1 MYFVIKDYFAKTI
14 FKNETMVNKIIMFFA
29 SYIDVPYEGN
39 DFNRLFNDISK
50 SNFSTMRSDL
60 EDFKKEVI
68 DVRTKKS
75 ITIQNEI
82 LRSHQEVEIA
92 NFLYLNNIDYDYEP
106 MYPYNIEYSNKP
118 YTPDFIIYQG
128 EKVAYIEHFG
138 ITQDGENNRYSQ
150 EQIEK
155 YKKSINDKILLHK
168 RHNTTLIYTF
178 SVYND
183 KRPLTEHLKEALES
197 KEFELITRSSK
208 EVMEKLIAGEEN
220 KYIIIDEY
228 QDISKQRFDLTKAL
242 SDVKDAKIIAV
253 GDDWQSI
260 YAFSGSDISLF
271 TKFEEKMGYAKL
283 LKIVNTYRNS
293 QDVIDIAGNFI
304 QKNTEQITKRLISSK
319 RIIDP
324 VVIYTYDSTSKG
336 VNQNRRS
343 GANYAMAHAI
353 EIALSQLI
361 EYKKQEG
368 KQPGTILLLGRY
380 SFDGDRLERSGLFEY
395 IKKGSRIKS
404 VKYPK
409 LDITFMTVH
418 SSKG

>member
-1 MYFVIKDYFAKTI
+1 M
-14 FKNETMVNKIIMFFA
+14 
-29 SYIDVPYEGN
+29 
-39 DFNRLFNDISK
+39 
-50 SNFSTMRSDL
+50 
-60 EDFKKEVI
+60 
-68 DVRTKKS
+68 
-75 ITIQNEI
+75 
-82 LRSHQEVEIA
+82 
-92 NFLYLNNIDYDYEP
+92 
-106 MYPYNIEYSNKP
+106 
-118 YTPDFIIYQG
+118 
-128 EKVAYIEHFG
+128 
-138 ITQDGENNRYSQ
+138 
-150 EQIEK
+150 
-155 YKKSINDKILLHK
+155 
-168 RHNTTLIYTF
+168 
-178 SVYND
+178 
-183 KRPLTEHLKEALES
+183 
-197 KEFELITRSSK
+197 TRASK

-220 KYIIIDEY
+220 KYIRKLINLICNFISNFKVNGYNATEFESMKNSTINVRTKLFIEICENCYLEYERWLKENHAVDFEDMINESARLLREVKQMKQKLDFKYIIIDEY

-242 SDVKDAKIIAV
+242 SDVTDAKIIAV

-260 YAFSGSDISLF
+260 YAFSSSDISLF

-304 QKNTEQITKRLISSK
+304 QKNTEQITKRLIFSK
-319 RIIDP
+319 RIINP
-324 VVIYTYDSTSKG
+324 VVIYTYDSTSKV

-343 GANYAMAHAI
+343 GANYSMAHAI

>member
-1 MYFVIKDYFAKTI
+1 
-14 FKNETMVNKIIMFFA
+14 
-29 SYIDVPYEGN
+29 
-39 DFNRLFNDISK
+39 
-50 SNFSTMRSDL
+50 
-60 EDFKKEVI
+60 
-68 DVRTKKS
+68 
-75 ITIQNEI
+75 
-82 LRSHQEVEIA
+82 
-92 NFLYLNNIDYDYEP
+92 
-106 MYPYNIEYSNKP
+106 
-118 YTPDFIIYQG
+118 
-128 EKVAYIEHFG
+128 
-138 ITQDGENNRYSQ
+138 
-150 EQIEK
+150 
-155 YKKSINDKILLHK
+155 
-168 RHNTTLIYTF
+168 
-178 SVYND
+178 
-183 KRPLTEHLKEALES
+183 
-197 KEFELITRSSK
+197 
-208 EVMEKLIAGEEN
+208 MEKLIAGEEN
-220 KYIIIDEY
+220 KYIRKLINLICNFISNFKVNGYNATEFESMKNSTSNVRTKLFIEICENCYLEYERWLKENHAVDFEDMINESARLLREVKQMKQKLDFKYIIIDEY

-242 SDVKDAKIIAV
+242 SDVKDAKIIEV

-271 TKFEEKMGYAKL
+271 TKFKEKMGYAKL

-319 RIIDP
+319 RIINP
-324 VVIYTYDSTSKG
+324 VVIYTYDSTSKV

-343 GANYAMAHAI
+343 GANYSMAHAI

-380 SFDGDRLERSGLFEY
+380 SFDGDRLEKSGLFEY

>member
-1 MYFVIKDYFAKTI
+1 
-14 FKNETMVNKIIMFFA
+14 
-29 SYIDVPYEGN
+29 
-39 DFNRLFNDISK
+39 
-50 SNFSTMRSDL
+50 
-60 EDFKKEVI
+60 
-68 DVRTKKS
+68 
-75 ITIQNEI
+75 
-82 LRSHQEVEIA
+82 
-92 NFLYLNNIDYDYEP
+92 
-106 MYPYNIEYSNKP
+106 
-118 YTPDFIIYQG
+118 
-128 EKVAYIEHFG
+128 
-138 ITQDGENNRYSQ
+138 
-150 EQIEK
+150 
-155 YKKSINDKILLHK
+155 
-168 RHNTTLIYTF
+168 
-178 SVYND
+178 
-183 KRPLTEHLKEALES
+183 
-197 KEFELITRSSK
+197 
-208 EVMEKLIAGEEN
+208 
-220 KYIIIDEY
+220 
-228 QDISKQRFDLTKAL
+228 
-242 SDVKDAKIIAV
+242 
-253 GDDWQSI
+253 
-260 YAFSGSDISLF
+260 
-271 TKFEEKMGYAKL
+271 MGYAKL

-380 SFDGDRLERSGLFEY
+380 SFDGDRLEKSGLFEY

>member
-1 MYFVIKDYFAKTI
+1 M
-14 FKNETMVNKIIMFFA
+14 
-29 SYIDVPYEGN
+29 
-39 DFNRLFNDISK
+39 
-50 SNFSTMRSDL
+50 
-60 EDFKKEVI
+60 
-68 DVRTKKS
+68 
-75 ITIQNEI
+75 
-82 LRSHQEVEIA
+82 
-92 NFLYLNNIDYDYEP
+92 
-106 MYPYNIEYSNKP
+106 
-118 YTPDFIIYQG
+118 
-128 EKVAYIEHFG
+128 
-138 ITQDGENNRYSQ
+138 
-150 EQIEK
+150 
-155 YKKSINDKILLHK
+155 
-168 RHNTTLIYTF
+168 
-178 SVYND
+178 
-183 KRPLTEHLKEALES
+183 
-197 KEFELITRSSK
+197 TRASK

-220 KYIIIDEY
+220 KYIRKLINLICNFISNFKVNGYNATEFESMKNSTINVRTKLFIEICENCYLEYERWLKENHAVDFEDMINESARLLREVKQMKQKLDFKYIIIDEY

-242 SDVKDAKIIAV
+242 SDVTDAKIIAV

-271 TKFEEKMGYAKL
+271 TKFKEKMGYAKL

-319 RIIDP
+319 IIIDP

-343 GANYAMAHAI
+343 GTNYAMAHAI

-368 KQPGTILLLGRY
+368 KQPETILLLGRY

>member
-1 MYFVIKDYFAKTI
+1 
-14 FKNETMVNKIIMFFA
+14 
-29 SYIDVPYEGN
+29 
-39 DFNRLFNDISK
+39 
-50 SNFSTMRSDL
+50 
-60 EDFKKEVI
+60 
-68 DVRTKKS
+68 
-75 ITIQNEI
+75 
-82 LRSHQEVEIA
+82 
-92 NFLYLNNIDYDYEP
+92 
-106 MYPYNIEYSNKP
+106 
-118 YTPDFIIYQG
+118 
-128 EKVAYIEHFG
+128 
-138 ITQDGENNRYSQ
+138 
-150 EQIEK
+150 
-155 YKKSINDKILLHK
+155 
-168 RHNTTLIYTF
+168 
-178 SVYND
+178 
-183 KRPLTEHLKEALES
+183 
-197 KEFELITRSSK
+197 
-208 EVMEKLIAGEEN
+208 MEKLIAGEEN
-220 KYIIIDEY
+220 KYIRKLINLICNFISNFKVNGYNATEFESMKNSTSNVRTKLFIEICENCYLEYERWLKENHAVDFEDMINESARLLREVKQMKQKLDFKYIIIDEY

-271 TKFEEKMGYAKL
+271 TKFKEKMGYAKL

-319 RIIDP
+319 RIINP

>member
-1 MYFVIKDYFAKTI
+1 
-14 FKNETMVNKIIMFFA
+14 
-29 SYIDVPYEGN
+29 
-39 DFNRLFNDISK
+39 
-50 SNFSTMRSDL
+50 
-60 EDFKKEVI
+60 
-68 DVRTKKS
+68 
-75 ITIQNEI
+75 
-82 LRSHQEVEIA
+82 
-92 NFLYLNNIDYDYEP
+92 
-106 MYPYNIEYSNKP
+106 
-118 YTPDFIIYQG
+118 
-128 EKVAYIEHFG
+128 
-138 ITQDGENNRYSQ
+138 
-150 EQIEK
+150 
-155 YKKSINDKILLHK
+155 
-168 RHNTTLIYTF
+168 
-178 SVYND
+178 
-183 KRPLTEHLKEALES
+183 
-197 KEFELITRSSK
+197 
-208 EVMEKLIAGEEN
+208 MEKLIAGEEN
-220 KYIIIDEY
+220 KYIRKLINLICNFISNFKVNGYNATEFESMKNSTSNVRTKLFIEICENCYLEYERWLKENHAVDFEDMINKSARLLREVKQMKQKLDFKYIIIDEY
-228 QDISKQRFDLTKAL
+228 QDISKQRFDLIKAL

-271 TKFEEKMGYAKL
+271 TKFKEKMGYAKL

-319 RIIDP
+319 RIINP
-324 VVIYTYDSTSKG
+324 VVIYTYDSTSKV

-343 GANYAMAHAI
+343 GANYSMAHAI

-380 SFDGDRLERSGLFEY
+380 SFDGDRLEKSGLFEY

>member
-1 MYFVIKDYFAKTI
+1 
-14 FKNETMVNKIIMFFA
+14 
-29 SYIDVPYEGN
+29 
-39 DFNRLFNDISK
+39 
-50 SNFSTMRSDL
+50 
-60 EDFKKEVI
+60 
-68 DVRTKKS
+68 
-75 ITIQNEI
+75 
-82 LRSHQEVEIA
+82 
-92 NFLYLNNIDYDYEP
+92 
-106 MYPYNIEYSNKP
+106 
-118 YTPDFIIYQG
+118 
-128 EKVAYIEHFG
+128 
-138 ITQDGENNRYSQ
+138 
-150 EQIEK
+150 
-155 YKKSINDKILLHK
+155 
-168 RHNTTLIYTF
+168 
-178 SVYND
+178 
-183 KRPLTEHLKEALES
+183 
-197 KEFELITRSSK
+197 
-208 EVMEKLIAGEEN
+208 MEKLIAGEEN
-220 KYIIIDEY
+220 KYIRKLINLICNFISNFKVNGYNATEFESMKNSTSNVRTKLFIEICENCYLEYERWLKENHAVDFEDMINESARLLREVKQMKQKLDFKYIIIDEY

-271 TKFEEKMGYAKL
+271 TKFKEKMGYAKL

-380 SFDGDRLERSGLFEY
+380 SFDGDRLEKSGLFEY

>member
-1 MYFVIKDYFAKTI
+1 M
-14 FKNETMVNKIIMFFA
+14 
-29 SYIDVPYEGN
+29 
-39 DFNRLFNDISK
+39 
-50 SNFSTMRSDL
+50 
-60 EDFKKEVI
+60 
-68 DVRTKKS
+68 
-75 ITIQNEI
+75 
-82 LRSHQEVEIA
+82 
-92 NFLYLNNIDYDYEP
+92 
-106 MYPYNIEYSNKP
+106 
-118 YTPDFIIYQG
+118 
-128 EKVAYIEHFG
+128 
-138 ITQDGENNRYSQ
+138 
-150 EQIEK
+150 
-155 YKKSINDKILLHK
+155 
-168 RHNTTLIYTF
+168 
-178 SVYND
+178 
-183 KRPLTEHLKEALES
+183 
-197 KEFELITRSSK
+197 TRASK

-220 KYIIIDEY
+220 KYIRKLINLICNFISNFKVNGYNATEFESMKNSTINVRTKLFIEICENCYLEYERWLKENHAVDFEDMINESARLLREVKQMKQKLDFKYIIIDEY

-242 SDVKDAKIIAV
+242 SDVTDAKIIAV

-260 YAFSGSDISLF
+260 YAFSSSDISLF

-304 QKNTEQITKRLISSK
+304 QKNTEQITKKLISSK
-319 RIIDP
+319 RIINP
-324 VVIYTYDSTSKG
+324 VVIYTYDSTSKV

-343 GANYAMAHAI
+343 GANYSMAHAI

>member
-1 MYFVIKDYFAKTI
+1 
-14 FKNETMVNKIIMFFA
+14 
-29 SYIDVPYEGN
+29 
-39 DFNRLFNDISK
+39 
-50 SNFSTMRSDL
+50 
-60 EDFKKEVI
+60 
-68 DVRTKKS
+68 
-75 ITIQNEI
+75 
-82 LRSHQEVEIA
+82 
-92 NFLYLNNIDYDYEP
+92 
-106 MYPYNIEYSNKP
+106 
-118 YTPDFIIYQG
+118 
-128 EKVAYIEHFG
+128 
-138 ITQDGENNRYSQ
+138 
-150 EQIEK
+150 
-155 YKKSINDKILLHK
+155 
-168 RHNTTLIYTF
+168 
-178 SVYND
+178 
-183 KRPLTEHLKEALES
+183 
-197 KEFELITRSSK
+197 
-208 EVMEKLIAGEEN
+208 MEKLIAGEEN
-220 KYIIIDEY
+220 KYIRKLINLICNFISNFKVNGYNATEFESMKNSTSNVRTKLFIEICENCYLEYERWLKENHAVDFEDMINESARLLREVKQMKQKLDFKYIIIDEY
-228 QDISKQRFDLTKAL
+228 QDISKQRFDLIKAL

-271 TKFEEKMGYAKL
+271 TKFKEKMGYAKL

-319 RIIDP
+319 RIINP
-324 VVIYTYDSTSKG
+324 VVIYTYDSTSKV

-343 GANYAMAHAI
+343 GANYSMAHAI

-380 SFDGDRLERSGLFEY
+380 SFDGDRLEKSGLFEY

>member
-1 MYFVIKDYFAKTI
+1 
-14 FKNETMVNKIIMFFA
+14 
-29 SYIDVPYEGN
+29 
-39 DFNRLFNDISK
+39 
-50 SNFSTMRSDL
+50 
-60 EDFKKEVI
+60 
-68 DVRTKKS
+68 
-75 ITIQNEI
+75 
-82 LRSHQEVEIA
+82 
-92 NFLYLNNIDYDYEP
+92 
-106 MYPYNIEYSNKP
+106 
-118 YTPDFIIYQG
+118 
-128 EKVAYIEHFG
+128 
-138 ITQDGENNRYSQ
+138 
-150 EQIEK
+150 
-155 YKKSINDKILLHK
+155 
-168 RHNTTLIYTF
+168 
-178 SVYND
+178 
-183 KRPLTEHLKEALES
+183 
-197 KEFELITRSSK
+197 
-208 EVMEKLIAGEEN
+208 MEKLIAGEEN
-220 KYIIIDEY
+220 KYIRKLINLICNFISNFKVNGYNATEFESMKNSTSNVRTKLFIEICENCYLEYERWLKENHAVDFEDMINESARLLREVKQMKQKLDFKYIIIDEY

-271 TKFEEKMGYAKL
+271 TKFKEKMGYAKL

-319 RIIDP
+319 RIINP
-324 VVIYTYDSTSKG
+324 VVIYTYDSTSKV

-343 GANYAMAHAI
+343 GANYSMAHVI

-380 SFDGDRLERSGLFEY
+380 SFDGDRLEKSGLFEY

>member
-1 MYFVIKDYFAKTI
+1 M
-14 FKNETMVNKIIMFFA
+14 KNST
-29 SYIDVPYEGN
+29 
-39 DFNRLFNDISK
+39 
-50 SNFSTMRSDL
+50 SN
-60 EDFKKEVI
+60 
-68 DVRTKKS
+68 VRTKLF
-75 ITIQNEI
+75 IEI
-82 LRSHQEVEIA
+82 CE
-92 NFLYLNNIDYDYEP
+92 NCYLEYE
-106 MYPYNIEYSNKP
+106 
-118 YTPDFIIYQG
+118 
-128 EKVAYIEHFG
+128 
-138 ITQDGENNRYSQ
+138 RW
-150 EQIEK
+150 
-155 YKKSINDKILLHK
+155 
-168 RHNTTLIYTF
+168 
-178 SVYND
+178 
-183 KRPLTEHLKEALES
+183 LKENHAVDFEDMINES
-197 KEFELITRSSK
+197 ARLLR
-208 EVMEKLIAGEEN
+208 EVKQMKQKLDF

-242 SDVKDAKIIAV
+242 SDVTDAKIIAV

-271 TKFEEKMGYAKL
+271 TKFEEKMWYAKL

-319 RIIDP
+319 RIINP
-324 VVIYTYDSTSKG
+324 VVIYTYDSTSKV

-343 GANYAMAHAI
+343 GANYSMAHAI